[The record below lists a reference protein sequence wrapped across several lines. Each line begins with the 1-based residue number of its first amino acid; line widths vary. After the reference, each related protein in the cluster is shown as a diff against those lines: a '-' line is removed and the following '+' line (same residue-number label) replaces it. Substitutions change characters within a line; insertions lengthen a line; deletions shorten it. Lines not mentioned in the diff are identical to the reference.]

1 MTALHQEEGISLGR
15 LCQALGYSKQAYYQH
30 RADQQRQADRRHAV
44 REAVLEWRGRLP
56 QVGGLKLHHLLNE
69 QGCRVGRD
77 ALFAL
82 LGEEGWLIKKK
93 RRSLRTTD
101 SSGWMRQHPDRLK
114 GLTPWHPEQVWV
126 ADITYLMTRAGPVYL
141 HLVSDA
147 YSKRI
152 MGYEVSEDLL
162 ASTSVKALHM
172 ALSKRCYAHVT
183 IHHSDRGLQYCSQL
197 YTQTLKEHGF
207 LISMTQDGSPY
218 DNAVAERING
228 ILKAEFGLAEVLE
241 DVAAA
246 RRLVNESID
255 LYNQLRPH
263 LSCGL
268 MTPEQMHGQQKQAIR
283 TYKIKNPPGAT
294 SADSVKSPV

>member
-1 MTALHQEEGISLGR
+1 MTALHQEEGIRLGR
-15 LCQALGYSKQAYYQH
+15 LCGALGYSKQAYYQH
-30 RADQQRQADRRHAV
+30 RADQQHKAAQRQAV
-44 REAVLEWRGRLP
+44 REAVLDWRARLP

-69 QGCRVGRD
+69 QGYRVGRD

-82 LGEEGWLIKKK
+82 LGEEGWLIKRK
-93 RRSLRTTD
+93 RRSVRTTD
-101 SSGWMRQHPDRLK
+101 SSGWMRQYPDRLK
-114 GLTPWHPEQVWV
+114 GLTPSYPEQVWV
-126 ADITYLMTRAGPVYL
+126 ADITYLMTQAGPVYL

-152 MGYEVSEDLL
+152 MGYEVSQDLL
-162 ASTSVKALHM
+162 ASTSLRALRM
-172 ALSKRCYAHVT
+172 ALSGRKYAHQT

-228 ILKAEFGLAEVLE
+228 ILKAEFGLADVLE
-241 DVAAA
+241 DEAAA
-246 RRLVNESID
+246 RQLAKESIE

-268 MTPEQMHGQQKQAIR
+268 LTPEQMHGQQKQAIK
-283 TYKIKNPPGAT
+283 TYKTKNPPVPRP
-294 SADSVKSPV
+294 ADSLKFPS